1 MKWFRRKVRVTS
13 NVFVSRQVESALEK
27 QKSLRNLFSVS
38 KTEISD
44 EFELFIFSSFLI
56 LLAMSIAKIDDGVQ
70 LTYTNHIVDKTEG
83 IFGRADEEYIKRRF
97 MEYLGAYVKDTDEQ
111 KSHLMPNTL
120 TLALDSIHGRSDESV
135 VKLRAGLA
143 LTIPRTLKVDVEFF
157 DDLKIV

>member
-13 NVFVSRQVESALEK
+13 NVFVSRQVENALEK

-44 EFELFIFSSFLI
+44 EFKLFIFSSFLI

-70 LTYTNHIVDKTEG
+70 LTYTNHVVGKTEG

-120 TLALDSIHGRSDESV
+120 TLALDSIPDCCKKYGNLLQLRHKRSRCEGMTQLPLESCV
-135 VKLRAGLA
+135 AVH
-143 LTIPRTLKVDVEFF
+143 
-157 DDLKIV
+157 